1 MRPCLKFINQA
12 LALFTFDFIVIKA
25 MNSFHNLATEQST
38 ILDQIPER
46 EEGEPHKEAERSAKV
61 GDQGEERVDE
71 ELLHHGHLD
80 AAEPDHQPEGP
91 EVLLSLGP
99 DLVLKIGASGV

>member
-1 MRPCLKFINQA
+1 M
-12 LALFTFDFIVIKA
+12 V
-25 MNSFHNLATEQST
+25 NSFNNLATEQNT
-38 ILDQIPER
+38 VLDQIPER

-61 GDQGEERVDE
+61 GDQGEEGVDE

-80 AAEPDHQPEGP
+80 TSEPDHQPKGP

-99 DLVLKIGASGV
+99 DLVLKVGASIV

>member
-1 MRPCLKFINQA
+1 
-12 LALFTFDFIVIKA
+12 

-61 GDQGEERVDE
+61 GDQGEEGVGE

-80 AAEPDHQPEGP
+80 TSEPDHQPKGSK
-91 EVLLSLGP
+91 VLLRLRP
-99 DLVLKIGASGV
+99 DLVLKVGASIV

>member
-46 EEGEPHKEAERSAKV
+46 EEGEPHKEAE
-61 GDQGEERVDE
+61 
-71 ELLHHGHLD
+71 
-80 AAEPDHQPEGP
+80 
-91 EVLLSLGP
+91 
-99 DLVLKIGASGV
+99 